1 MSQNRVL
8 PLPEPP
14 TTSTFLFLAFAGF
27 FGRLPIISRSV
38 RVRITLFANTGS
50 SNGSM
55 SFCVPQRAEPYSMPW
70 RYFLAFLPFRYT
82 ASRKPAP
89 QHTPISK
96 SIGCRLG
103 IGLEKAAPRAER
115 KPRSFSDMSA
125 PSAILHAS
133 PRLVHT
139 RPAMKYGRFRSS
151 CFFVLLLID
160 HAPDFCGEPYPEE
173 LQQPAL

>member
-1 MSQNRVL
+1 
-8 PLPEPP
+8 
-14 TTSTFLFLAFAGF
+14 
-27 FGRLPIISRSV
+27 
-38 RVRITLFANTGS
+38 
-50 SNGSM
+50 
-55 SFCVPQRAEPYSMPW
+55 
-70 RYFLAFLPFRYT
+70 
-82 ASRKPAP
+82 
-89 QHTPISK
+89 
-96 SIGCRLG
+96 LG

-139 RPAMKYGRFRSS
+139 EPAMESGRFRSS
-151 CFFVLLLID
+151 CFFFVFITSQF